1 MKNNSK
7 IIVTIAGTLT
17 LLFILSSC
25 ASKPSKAEPVID
37 FDVNRYLGTWYEVA
51 RIDFTHEKNMNNVS
65 AHYSLDEKGNV
76 KVFNSGYNYK
86 KQKWEKA
93 EGKAKFRGEKDV
105 AALKV
110 SFFGPF
116 YSGYNVIALDDEY
129 QYAMVAGKNLDY
141 LWILSRTKELP
152 EDVKNNY
159 LEKAKEIGYDINR
172 LIWVRHDRDN
182 NPYLE
187 GK

>member
-1 MKNNSK
+1 MKNLA
-7 IIVTIAGTLT
+7 TISTATAVFSIFLLLT
-17 LLFILSSC
+17 SC
-25 ASKPSKAEPVID
+25 ASKPSKAKPVTD

-65 AHYSLDEKGNV
+65 AQYSLDKKGNV

-141 LWILSRTKELP
+141 VWIMSRTKELP
-152 EDVKNNY
+152 DDVKNNY
-159 LEKAKEIGYDINR
+159 IEKAKEIGYDINR

-182 NPYLE
+182 NPYLKGE
-187 GK
+187 